1 MGGAEIPACI
11 FMPSVVLQA
20 LVCILR
26 INYYEKIVLQNAF
39 KVNGIIEKQTF

>member
-20 LVCILR
+20 LVCLNSKNKLLR
-26 INYYEKIVLQNAF
+26 KNSVTKRVQGEWYN
-39 KVNGIIEKQTF
+39 

>member
-11 FMPSVVLQA
+11 FMPLVVLQEF
-20 LVCILR
+20 VCLHSK
-26 INYYEKIVLQNAF
+26 NKLLQNAF